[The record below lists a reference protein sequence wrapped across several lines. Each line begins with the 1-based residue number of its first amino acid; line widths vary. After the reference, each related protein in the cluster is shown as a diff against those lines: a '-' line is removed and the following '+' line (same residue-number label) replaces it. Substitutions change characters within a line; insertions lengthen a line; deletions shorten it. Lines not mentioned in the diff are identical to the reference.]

1 MVDTCRTEDTVS
13 RLELDLVLMQDEQVQ
28 CRGPEVQEELVPED
42 NPLEDQVD
50 KVLLGQKTI
59 NSLSHFNLL

>member
-1 MVDTCRTEDTVS
+1 MADTCRTEDTVS
-13 RLELDLVLMQDEQVQ
+13 RLEPDLVLMQDEQVQ

-50 KVLLGQKTI
+50 KVLL
-59 NSLSHFNLL
+59 